1 MSEIKEDELA
11 YIFKPKLRLQLDRR
25 RWLDIIERLYKQ
37 YKQNP
42 NPETNAKLKEMMK
55 FCGEQSQEI
64 KLKLKTIK

>member
-1 MSEIKEDELA
+1 MEDELA
-11 YIFKPKLRLQLDRR
+11 YIFTPKLRLKLDRK
-25 RWLDIIERLYKQ
+25 RWLGIIEMLYKQ

-42 NPETNAKLKEMMK
+42 NTETKDMMK